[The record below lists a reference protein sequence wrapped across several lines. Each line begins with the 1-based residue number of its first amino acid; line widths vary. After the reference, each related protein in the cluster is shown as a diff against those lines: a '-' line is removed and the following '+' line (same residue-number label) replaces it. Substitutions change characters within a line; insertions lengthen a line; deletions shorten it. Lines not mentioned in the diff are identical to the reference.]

1 MSRCER
7 GFGLI
12 EIMLSLVLGLV
23 VSLALTQLFISSK
36 STYLSQ
42 SSSAALQE
50 DARFVLSKIAQEVRQ
65 AGAFGCLGSVDDA
78 SLGGGFSRAFRDPV
92 QWDARQQSLTLTSTA
107 VDNDRSWHT
116 WMLHTDCQRVATAWS
131 RGRAP
136 RLKPGEIALPIRQ
149 QVYRFN
155 EARGEITLDGQP
167 LLSNVRAFGV
177 LFGMAD
183 GLTANEVKR
192 YTEQPDLALV
202 RSIRLTLTLFD
213 PEDRAQEQ
221 RFHLV
226 AALRNRLG

>member
-1 MSRCER
+1 MSCRER

-78 SLGGGFSRAFRDPV
+78 SSGGGFSRAFRDPV
-92 QWDARQQSLTLTSTA
+92 QWDARQQSLTLTSA
-107 VDNDRSWHT
+107 VVGSDRSWHT
-116 WMLHTDCQRVATAWS
+116 WMLHTDCKHRAAVWS
-131 RGRAP
+131 RARAP
-136 RLKPGEIALPIRQ
+136 RLQPGDIALPIHQ

-155 EARGEITLDGQP
+155 QARAELTLDGQP
-167 LLSNVRAFGV
+167 LISHVRAFDV
-177 LFGMAD
+177 LFGVSESPSS
-183 GLTANEVKR
+183 TEVKR

-213 PEDRAQEQ
+213 PEDRVQEQ

-226 AALRNRLG
+226 VALRNRLG